1 MPCWARIGSR
11 RVVLFYAI
19 EAVPSWAEGLC
30 IIKVVSCSL
39 PYFSVH
45 YTGLNFGRV
54 GINPEQKFSDL

>member
-19 EAVPSWAEGLC
+19 EAVPSWAGGLC
-30 IIKVVSCSL
+30 IIKVVSRPL

-45 YTGLNFGRV
+45 LYRTEFWASGN
-54 GINPEQKFSDL
+54 